1 MKTFLFIDGTNLYAG
16 QYELFGPKRY
26 LNFPKFIQSIQ
37 KRQKVRFNKVYFYA
51 SYSPKPKR
59 VTGKTKQYLIN
70 EFLFYKSVK
79 QLTNLYFF
87 KGDRSKTSGKEKG
100 VDIALCTDLL
110 TLSHNNKYDKAI
122 IFTGDADFNYA
133 LKAVN
138 QNKQVEVY
146 CLENR
151 VAFPLSYS
159 FNTTVITLSELP
171 KRSHKNKKA
180 KIKFVKI
187 NPTCSDVG

>member
-1 MKTFLFIDGTNLYAG
+1 MKIFLFIDGTNFYAG
-16 QYELFGPKRY
+16 QYELFGPNRY
-26 LNFPKFIQSIQ
+26 LNFPRFIQAVQ
-37 KRQKVRFNKVYFYA
+37 KRLKVKFDKIYFYA

-59 VTGKTKQYLIN
+59 VTGKIKQYLIN

-79 QLTNLYFF
+79 RLTNLYFF

-110 TLSHNNKYDKAI
+110 TLNHKNEYDKAVV
-122 IFTGDADFNYA
+122 FTGDADFNYA

-138 QNKQVEVY
+138 QDKQVEVY

-159 FNTTVITLSELP
+159 FNTTVITLKSQERFP
-171 KRSHKNKKA
+171 KNKKT
-180 KIKFVKI
+180 KIEFVKI